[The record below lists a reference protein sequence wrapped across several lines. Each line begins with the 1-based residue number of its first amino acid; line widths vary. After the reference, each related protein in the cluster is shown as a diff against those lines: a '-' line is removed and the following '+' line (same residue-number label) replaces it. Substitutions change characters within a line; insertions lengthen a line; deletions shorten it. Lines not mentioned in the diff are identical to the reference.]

1 MLMKKNNV
9 IAIIFASVLFLVSS
23 CYKAELNPGNNDA
36 KQSRG
41 QDQSIANGSSL
52 TTLAGTSIKD
62 SWVAVL
68 DVTND
73 KINVYDCYA
82 ANWTAVAQKMS
93 WSPSTAR
100 LYSAAEVSAW
110 GDPRDVRIRQS
121 PWGGAWA
128 AVGGNLATIAV
139 QSTGKRQWALNLGAG
154 TMPHGVELLA
164 NGNIVVAAKDGNWV
178 RVYTSSQS
186 ATSTG
191 YAQFNITA
199 PTAVLWDS
207 VNNVIRVTGT
217 IGSTAVLAALTVGG
231 TAAAPTLTENVSL
244 RSTLPT
250 TGGQDVTDFA
260 GDPNKLWVCTSN
272 GVYSYNKTTK
282 VFSPIGGNAFRSG
295 VKSCVNQI
303 SGRLIQADPS
313 NGAHVDFYAS
323 SGLWH
328 QWQNLVGTSNYRAR
342 IWKYDYSIATR
353 SPEITV
359 MTYNIQLA
367 GNGLQAIANVI
378 TARNPDLVCLQ
389 EVDKFTNRSGS
400 TVDQAAELGR
410 LTGMYY
416 YFSKAM
422 NFDGGEYGDAI
433 LSKWPLYAI
442 THYTLPAGTG
452 EPRQMAVIRTEK
464 DGTMFN
470 FAGTHLDHLGPAA
483 GNSLLQATAI
493 NNIVTG
499 ISYPFILG
507 GDFNEVPTSV
517 TINKLKEKFT
527 LGCVGGC
534 PVTHSS
540 SAPTRSIDYFM
551 YRPGGFNVLSYG
563 TINAQVSDH
572 LPVVAVVS
580 LQ

>member
-1 MLMKKNNV
+1 MKRINV
-9 IAIIFASVLFLVSS
+9 IAIIITSALFLASS
-23 CYKAELNPGNNDA
+23 CYKAELNPGNEAEQNRGA
-36 KQSRG
+36 TQSTL
-41 QDQSIANGSSL
+41 APL
-52 TTLAGTSIKD
+52 TSLAGTSIKD

-82 ANWTAVAQKMS
+82 ANWTAAALKMS
-93 WSPSTAR
+93 WSPTTAR
-100 LYSAAEVSAW
+100 LYSSTEVSAW

-128 AVGGNLATIAV
+128 AVGGNLATIAI

-154 TMPHGVELLA
+154 TTPHGVELLP

-178 RVYTSSQS
+178 RVYTSSQGGS
-186 ATSTG
+186 STS
-191 YAQFNITA
+191 YAQFSITS
-199 PTAVLWDS
+199 PTAVLWDP

-217 IGSTAVLAALTVGG
+217 IAGASVLAALTVGG

-250 TGGQDVTDFA
+250 AGGQDVTDFA
-260 GDPNKLWVCTSN
+260 GDPNKLWVCSST
-272 GVYSYNKTTK
+272 GVYTYNKTSKAFTA
-282 VFSPIGGNAFRSG
+282 IGNYASRSG

-313 NGAHVDFYAS
+313 NAAHIDFCAS
-323 SGLWH
+323 SGVWH

-342 IWKYDYSIATR
+342 IWKYDYSIAAQ
-353 SPEITV
+353 SEEITL

-367 GNGLQAIANVI
+367 GSGLQTIANVI
-378 TARNPDLVCLQ
+378 TAQNPDLVCLQ
-389 EVDKFTNRSGS
+389 EVDKYTNRSGTS
-400 TVDQAAELGR
+400 INQAEELGK

-422 NFDGGEYGDAI
+422 DFDGGEYGDAI
-433 LSKWPLYAI
+433 LSKWPLYEI
-442 THYTLPAGTG
+442 TRYVLPAGTG

-464 DGTMFN
+464 NGAMFN

-507 GDFNEVPTSV
+507 GDFNEIPSSV
-517 TINKLKEKFT
+517 TIAKLKEKFT
-527 LGCVGGC
+527 LGCISSC
-534 PVTHSS
+534 PATHPSN
-540 SAPTRSIDYFM
+540 AATRSIDYFM
-551 YRPGGFNVLSYG
+551 SRPGGFNVLSYG
-563 TINAQVSDH
+563 TINTLASDH
-572 LPVVAVVS
+572 LPVVATVT

>member
-1 MLMKKNNV
+1 MKKNNV
-9 IAIIFASVLFLVSS
+9 TAIMFASAVFLASS
-23 CYKAELNPGNNDA
+23 CYKAELKPGNEAVQNYGA
-36 KQSRG
+36 AQS
-41 QDQSIANGSSL
+41 NLTPL

-68 DVTND
+68 DITSD

-82 ANWTAVAQKMS
+82 ANWTAAALKMS
-93 WSPSTAR
+93 WSPTTAR
-100 LYSAAEVSAW
+100 LYSATEVSAW

-128 AVGGNLATIAV
+128 AVGGNLATIAI

-154 TMPHGVELLA
+154 ATPHGVELLA

-178 RVYTSSQS
+178 RVYTSSQGGS
-186 ATSTG
+186 STS

-199 PTAVLWDS
+199 PTAVLWDP

-217 IGSTAVLAALTVGG
+217 IAGTSVLAALTISG

-250 TGGQDVTDFA
+250 AGGQDVTDFA
-260 GDPNKLWVCTSN
+260 GDPNKLWVCSST
-272 GVYSYNKTTK
+272 GVYTYNKTSKAFTA
-282 VFSPIGGNAFRSG
+282 IGNYAFRSG

-313 NGAHVDFYAS
+313 NAAHIDFCAS
-323 SGLWH
+323 SGVWH
-328 QWQNLVGTSNYRAR
+328 QWQNLAGTSNYRAR
-342 IWKYDYSIATR
+342 IWKYDYSIAAQ
-353 SPEITV
+353 SEEITL

-367 GNGLQAIANVI
+367 GSGLQTIANVI
-378 TARNPDLVCLQ
+378 TAQNPDLVCLQ
-389 EVDKFTNRSGS
+389 EVDKYTNRSGTS
-400 TVDQAAELGR
+400 INQAEELGK

-422 NFDGGEYGDAI
+422 DFDGGEYGDAI
-433 LSKWPLYAI
+433 LSKWPLYEI
-442 THYTLPAGTG
+442 TRYVLPAGTG
-452 EPRQMAVIRTEK
+452 EPRQMAVVRTEK
-464 DGTMFN
+464 NGVMFN

-499 ISYPFILG
+499 ISYPFVLG
-507 GDFNEVPTSV
+507 GDFNEVPSSV
-517 TINKLKEKFT
+517 TIAKMKEKFS
-527 LGCVGGC
+527 LGCISSC
-534 PVTHSS
+534 SVTHPAN
-540 SAPTRSIDYFM
+540 APTRSIDYFM
-551 YRPGGFNVLSYG
+551 YRPGGFNILSYG
-563 TINAQVSDH
+563 TINTQVSDH
-572 LPVVAVVS
+572 LPVVATVT